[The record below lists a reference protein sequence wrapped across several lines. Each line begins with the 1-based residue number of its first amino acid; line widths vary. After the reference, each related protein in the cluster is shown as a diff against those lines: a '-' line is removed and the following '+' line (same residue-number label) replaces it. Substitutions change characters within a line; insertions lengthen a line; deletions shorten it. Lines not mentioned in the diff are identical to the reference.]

1 MAAYAAVVS
10 LMNIMEQIQN
20 HTRNS
25 FFFHKKQIES
35 LREKVGFLQEFIEG
49 YSHGGSKEA
58 EVLESQI
65 ACAAHAAEDVI
76 ETHVVNQIL
85 AGSTGHGKTGSI
97 FLLDLHKVIED
108 MDSIKVKVM
117 KVKEESGIK
126 DLQPTYSMPAT
137 SSRPLTTGKN
147 TMVGFDDELIQLMD
161 VLTRQQS
168 SRVIIPIVGMG
179 GIGKTTLA
187 KNVYENL
194 TIMQHFDIRACVTI
208 SQQYS
213 MREILVVLLSCL
225 GKQESSENLLHKRLS
240 GRRYLIIL
248 DDMWNIEVWNKIKFF
263 FPDNDNRSRIVVTT
277 RQSKVAVQFG
287 SWFLEMNFLDE
298 DKSWKLLCEK
308 AFPQEGCPP
317 ELEEIGKKIAKKCK
331 GLPLSIVV
339 IGGLLGKSLK
349 TQEYWENVE
358 KSINSILNS
367 GDDKQ
372 CLNILS
378 LSFNYLPAHLKPCF
392 LYMGIFPEDH
402 EIRVS
407 RLIKLWV
414 AEGFLKPNKAQ
425 SLEEI
430 AEGYLKDLVD
440 MNLILVCRWGSN
452 GKIKTCNIHDL
463 LRELC
468 LRVAKKERNRERRI
482 VFLESISKM
491 KYQRRFFHALRSA
504 SLARSLICEGGRLS
518 FKFRLLRILNVV
530 DSDPLEGIFKQ
541 VNLRYLAYE
550 PLWIEELPSSLSLL
564 WNVQTL
570 IIKGHYWRISAP
582 SEIWEMPQLRHL
594 EFDTLRLP
602 DPPSNRVAQ
611 QDDFVLRN
619 LQTLLEI
626 MNFRLSE
633 EVCKRIPNIK
643 KLHINYEDF
652 SGECEGSTYYCL
664 HNLGRL
670 HKLESLKCL
679 FRKPPNRGDL
689 LQKLNFPSSLLKLSL
704 HSCEFHWE
712 DLTIIGLLPHLEV
725 LKLEWNSVIGPKWD
739 PVEGE
744 FLRLKFLK
752 ISGCRD
758 LIYWTADSS
767 HFPVLENLVLY
778 GLSKLDEI
786 PSGIGEIPTLRII
799 RLDYCS
805 VSAAISAVKILEEQE
820 SLENEG
826 LQVRSATIITLVLL
840 NLSKFLTT
848 SLHSRQNLCM
858 ANKLLN
864 LKHKKLLVV
873 VVLIHNYFR
882 ILLMS
887 TTTYSSHTFLN
898 LSSFDLSHQFIH
910 QTFFSHICFL
920 KCYIPKLI
928 YFYE

>member
-10 LMNIMEQIQN
+10 LTNIMEQIQN

-25 FFFHKKQIES
+25 FFFDKKQIES

-168 SRVIIPIVGMG
+168 NYTS
-179 GIGKTTLA
+179 

-213 MREILVVLLSCL
+213 MREILLVLLSCL
-225 GKQESSENLLHKRLS
+225 GKQESSENLVASASETEIQLGEQLHKRLS

-339 IGGLLGKSLK
+339 IGGLLGKSSK

-372 CLNILS
+372 CSNILS
-378 LSFNYLPAHLKPCF
+378 LSFNYLPVHLKPCF

-430 AEGYLKDLVD
+430 AECYLKDLVD

-468 LRVAKKERNRERRI
+468 LRVAKKEKFLCVVHGIPSCIDRERRI
-482 VFLESISKM
+482 VFRESISKM

-518 FKFRLLRILNVV
+518 FKFRLLRVLNVV

-626 MNFRLSE
+626 MNFKLSE

-652 SGECEGSTYYCL
+652 SG
-664 HNLGRL
+664 
-670 HKLESLKCL
+670 KSLKCL
-679 FRKPPNRGDL
+679 FRKPPNRSDL
-689 LQKLNFPSSLLKLSL
+689 LQKLTFPSSLLKLSL

-712 DLTIIGLLPHLEV
+712 DLTMIGLLPHLEV

-786 PSGIGEIPTLRII
+786 PSGIGEIPTLRVI

-826 LQVRSATIITLVLL
+826 LQVRV
-840 NLSKFLTT
+840 KFPNKAELESFMERMEQESFT
-848 SLHSRQNLCM
+848 SN
-858 ANKLLN
+858 N
-864 LKHKKLLVV
+864 
-873 VVLIHNYFR
+873 F
-882 ILLMS
+882 
-887 TTTYSSHTFLN
+887 
-898 LSSFDLSHQFIH
+898 QFG
-910 QTFFSHICFL
+910 
-920 KCYIPKLI
+920 Y
-928 YFYE
+928 